1 MTVAGFRRAA
11 GLLAALEMY
20 SCVLGQQRGREPN
33 TRGFQSQLAMSSQCE
48 VSFLSSVIWE

>member
-48 VSFLSSVIWE
+48 VSFLSSVVWE